1 MLSLHEESVVVVI
14 GPPGSGKSKVGNLLA
29 ESSGLPLYSTEELT
43 TGNKALT
50 ALKTIMHL
58 CGDEGFIMEG
68 MIGYRWLRKHKE
80 MELPCPDIVIQLE
93 ASDEEIED
101 AMSKRDKHCNTKLI
115 RKFCAAHE
123 KVLEDYYLLDE
134 ERPKVWIH
142 GNSTQV
148 AHLIRDSGMKD
159 PS

>member
-80 MELPCPDIVIQLE
+80 MELPCPDIVIQLD

-115 RKFCAAHE
+115 RKFRRRTSQGVDTRQQHTGCPSYQG
-123 KVLEDYYLLDE
+123 LRD
-134 ERPKVWIH
+134 ERPLLTRSFSL
-142 GNSTQV
+142 GSNSC
-148 AHLIRDSGMKD
+148 G
-159 PS
+159 